1 MSPRAGS
8 PAALHIPTTTT
19 WRGSLRSGPFQ
30 PVISIPG
37 DILIAGVFPVHRA
50 GKESFTCGGFV
61 DALEERRAEQAFLF
75 ALDTAKKRYS
85 NLLPGVEVGG
95 ILLDSCSDL
104 ATSLHMLGR
113 FESCELPSEELV
125 LGPGGEEDPA
135 FFFGPVQVI
144 GYVLQDDFD
153 RASVLRDTVR
163 GLNKMATISS
173 VHAMK
178 DGVTSLESPQRLTV
192 DAILNLFSEF
202 DWSHA
207 HILTSEGDEFMD
219 MAEYF
224 VDEAGYRGVCVVRYL
239 QMIPGG
245 SNVRRVAE
253 ILSDASS
260 TFVPVILF
268 LSRAD
273 AVTLFRDRE
282 MGGVARPWVISMIGD
297 DWLSTVGVNIPW
309 GALLIDV
316 QGKVNDD
323 FQVFLEQFSTFG
335 QTALAP
341 WWQDYLRIR
350 VGCLT
355 SYSDSPLA
363 TPPPEELCAE
373 NPLLTGPMYPS
384 APASRIIR
392 SVDSL
397 LHALDARYTARCPE
411 THGICRNLS
420 SDIVGG
426 GLTLADA
433 SFMYEEGLVSF
444 DQDGDMEVTLSIMS
458 YQPGK
463 LVMVSELGV
472 VDGYVAVVTGCKTP
486 SYFLTYVVVVAVV
499 VLVLVLVVLV
509 LVV

>member
-1 MSPRAGS
+1 MD
-8 PAALHIPTTTT
+8 T
-19 WRGSLRSGPFQ
+19 
-30 PVISIPG
+30 
-37 DILIAGVFPVHRA
+37 
-50 GKESFTCGGFV
+50 
-61 DALEERRAEQAFLF
+61 LEERRAEQAFLF
-75 ALDTAKKRYS
+75 ALASAKRRYS
-85 NLLPGVEVGG
+85 SLLPDVEVGG

-113 FESCELPSEELV
+113 FESCDLNVELDDDREE
-125 LGPGGEEDPA
+125 A
-135 FFFGPVQVI
+135 SFFGPDQVI
-144 GYVLQDDFD
+144 GYILQDDFD

-173 VHAMK
+173 TQGMN
-178 DGVTSLESPQRLTV
+178 DGATSLESPQRLTV
-192 DAILNLFSEF
+192 DAMLNLFTEF

-207 HILTSEGDEFMD
+207 HILTSEEEKFMD

-224 VDEAGYRGVCVVRYL
+224 VDEAGYRGVCVASYL

-260 TFVPVILF
+260 SFVPVILF

-282 MGGVARPWVISMIGD
+282 MSGVARPWVISIIGD
-297 DWLSTVGVNIPW
+297 DWLSTVGINVPW
-309 GALLIDV
+309 GALLVDV

-335 QTALAP
+335 QTPLAP

-350 VGCLT
+350 VGCRT
-355 SYSDSPLA
+355 SYSDSPVA

-384 APASRIIR
+384 ASASRVIR

-426 GLTLADA
+426 RLTLADA

-444 DQDGDMEVTLSIMS
+444 DQNGDMELTLSIMS

-463 LVMVSELGV
+463 LVMVSEDV
-472 VDGYVAVVTGCKTP
+472 VGRCVGCFV
-486 SYFLTYVVVVAVV
+486 SFGWLFRLDLCWYTYAKLLASIRV
-499 VLVLVLVVLV
+499 
-509 LVV
+509 